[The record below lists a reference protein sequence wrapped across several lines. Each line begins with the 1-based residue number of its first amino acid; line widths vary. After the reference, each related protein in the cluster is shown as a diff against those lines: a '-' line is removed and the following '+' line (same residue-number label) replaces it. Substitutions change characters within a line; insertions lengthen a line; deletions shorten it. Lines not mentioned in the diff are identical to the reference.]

1 MKRNLLFGG
10 LLIVAAANATARIQ
24 TNSAPPAKLSP
35 AAESSK
41 TNGALGVEQ
50 FMKNVERYPGNVRV
64 EGVVVAVSATN
75 QMLGLID
82 TREFQT
88 CGLEGCALSLPVR
101 WTGAMPAPGETVRV
115 GGCVQTKL
123 GKLSFVAQTL
133 EKVSLPPK
141 GKE

>member
-1 MKRNLLFGG
+1 MNKPLAIAG
-10 LLIVAAANATARIQ
+10 LTIFAATIVVSQIQ
-24 TNSAPPAKLSP
+24 TNSALPAKSSP

-41 TNGALGVEQ
+41 TNGALGAEQ
-50 FMKNVERYPGNVRV
+50 FMKNVELYPGNVRV
-64 EGVVVAVSATN
+64 EGVVAAVSATN

-101 WTGAMPAPGETVRV
+101 WTGAMPAPGETVLV
-115 GGCVQTKL
+115 GGSVQTKL

-133 EKVSLPPK
+133 EKVSLPRK